1 MALISFRF
9 VRAVKVYPR
18 LYPRGYLVSFRFS
31 ATVFPSGDNGRH
43 RATPADWKPKNPRNT
58 NLIRDNETRVQNR
71 SVPFTRERSK
81 VRSLVRPPRKPLF
94 IGFLGEPQKSNRQ
107 YRAERDPRLVPR
119 RSTGGRDTMGRQI
132 ERK

>member
-1 MALISFRF
+1 
-9 VRAVKVYPR
+9 
-18 LYPRGYLVSFRFS
+18 
-31 ATVFPSGDNGRH
+31 
-43 RATPADWKPKNPRNT
+43 
-58 NLIRDNETRVQNR
+58 
-71 SVPFTRERSK
+71 
-81 VRSLVRPPRKPLF
+81 LF